1 MRAGQLVVMMD
12 YLTVD
17 LLVDLMAPKMVGW
30 TVQLKALLMVV
41 VKASSMVVLK
51 DDERVDKWAMMW
63 VVMMASKMG
72 LKAVEMKVE
81 K

>member
-30 TVQLKALLMVV
+30 TVHLKALLMVV

>member
-1 MRAGQLVVMMD
+1 
-12 YLTVD
+12 
-17 LLVDLMAPKMVGW
+17 MAPKMVGW

>member
-1 MRAGQLVVMMD
+1 
-12 YLTVD
+12 
-17 LLVDLMAPKMVGW
+17 
-30 TVQLKALLMVV
+30 
-41 VKASSMVVLK
+41 MVVLK

-63 VVMMASKMG
+63 VVMMASKMA

>member
-1 MRAGQLVVMMD
+1 
-12 YLTVD
+12 
-17 LLVDLMAPKMVGW
+17 
-30 TVQLKALLMVV
+30 MVV

-63 VVMMASKMG
+63 VVMMALKMA